1 MIKNIVLQPETDDS
15 HLFMSAKVNA
25 GLDRYHYLEEE
36 YFFTGTANVYGKGET
51 GDMTIVAPEAP
62 YTNRFVVRRPADPAA
77 ASGRVVVEIVNS
89 SSYMD
94 IDRSWVLTCEQLMR
108 NGDIY
113 VGVTSKP
120 ITMKTLRKFDPQR
133 YAPLN
138 WGNPRKCL
146 LPAEALGN
154 FEGASRPETE
164 DGLFWDMLTD
174 LGLACRGK
182 NCFLGG
188 APVKRV
194 YLMGWSQSG
203 GYMVAYTNWFAR
215 KRYEAG
221 LTPVFDGMFSMGPGP
236 SVTPALNQE
245 ESMRIDQGEATVQF
259 SNVPYYTVHTE
270 SENAG
275 LGTCQTRIPDSDDP
289 QLLYRITEIAGAT
302 HDSVF
307 SMDDYYRDR
316 TDQRST
322 SVFLTYPGYEPN
334 PNNFPYQLAYHA
346 GLMHLYD
353 WVEQGVT
360 PPKNDPIPVRADLE
374 NETDENGNARGG
386 WRLPEIELPVCTY
399 KRTATPLKP
408 GFSTL
413 LYGCE
418 LPFSAEKL
426 RRLYGSLA
434 NYRALVRGRAQQ
446 AVAERRLVAEDLD
459 YCVEHAVA
467 KAEKYGL
474 V

>member
-36 YFFTGTANVYGKGET
+36 YLFTGTANVYGKGET

-146 LPAEALGN
+146 LSAEALGN

-182 NCFLGG
+182 NC
-188 APVKRV
+188 
-194 YLMGWSQSG
+194 
-203 GYMVAYTNWFAR
+203 
-215 KRYEAG
+215 
-221 LTPVFDGMFSMGPGP
+221 
-236 SVTPALNQE
+236 
-245 ESMRIDQGEATVQF
+245 
-259 SNVPYYTVHTE
+259 
-270 SENAG
+270 
-275 LGTCQTRIPDSDDP
+275 
-289 QLLYRITEIAGAT
+289 
-302 HDSVF
+302 
-307 SMDDYYRDR
+307 
-316 TDQRST
+316 
-322 SVFLTYPGYEPN
+322 
-334 PNNFPYQLAYHA
+334 
-346 GLMHLYD
+346 
-353 WVEQGVT
+353 
-360 PPKNDPIPVRADLE
+360 
-374 NETDENGNARGG
+374 
-386 WRLPEIELPVCTY
+386 
-399 KRTATPLKP
+399 
-408 GFSTL
+408 
-413 LYGCE
+413 
-418 LPFSAEKL
+418 
-426 RRLYGSLA
+426 
-434 NYRALVRGRAQQ
+434 
-446 AVAERRLVAEDLD
+446 
-459 YCVEHAVA
+459 
-467 KAEKYGL
+467 
-474 V
+474 